1 MIIQPAN
8 RLSDVQEY
16 YFSTKLREIKQMQ
29 NKGLDVINLGIG
41 SPDLSPSEETI
52 NALIT
57 SAENIKN
64 HAYQPYKGSDEL
76 RIAIK
81 EWYKNTYQVDFNIDT
96 EILPLL
102 GSKEGIMH
110 ISMAFLNPNDKVLVP
125 DPGYPTYSSVSKLVG
140 AEIITYD
147 LNEKTEWYPDFDELE
162 KKDLTNVK
170 LMWLNYPHM
179 PTGAKANKN
188 QLKKIVDF
196 AKKHKILICHDNP
209 YSLVLNTEKPISIFN
224 IEGAKEVAIE
234 LNSLSKSHNM
244 AGWRVGWISGA
255 KEYIDTILKFKSN
268 IDSGMFLPV
277 QHASVEAL
285 KNSESWHKERNK
297 QYEERRAIVWDIM
310 NTLNCSFDKNQ
321 EGMFVWAKISDKIDD
336 TELFVEKILQKSL
349 VFITPGFIFG
359 KNGSRYIRISLC
371 TDKSRLKEALERIK
385 EFIKK

>member
-29 NKGLDVINLGIG
+29 NKGLAVINLGIG

-52 NALIT
+52 NALIS

-81 EWYKNTYQVDFNIDT
+81 EWYRNTYQVDLNIDT

-162 KKDLTNVK
+162 KKDLTSVK

-179 PTGAKANKN
+179 PTGTKANKN

-224 IEGAKEVAIE
+224 IDGAKEVAIE

-285 KNSESWHKERNK
+285 KNSQAWHEERNK
-297 QYEERRAIVWDIM
+297 QYEERREIVWNIM
-310 NTLNCSFDKNQ
+310 NALNCYFDKNQ
-321 EGMFVWAKISDKIDD
+321 EGMFVWAKVPDNIEN
-336 TELFVEKILQKSL
+336 TELFVEKILQKAL

-385 EFIKK
+385 DFMKK

>member
-52 NALIT
+52 NALIS

-81 EWYKNTYQVDFNIDT
+81 EWYKNTYQVDLNIDT

-179 PTGAKANKN
+179 PTGTKANKD

-297 QYEERRAIVWDIM
+297 QYEERRVIVWDIM

-321 EGMFVWAKISDKIDD
+321 EGMFVWAKVSDKIED
-336 TELFVEKILQKSL
+336 TESFVEKILQKAL

-371 TDKSRLKEALERIK
+371 TDKNRLKESLVRIK
-385 EFIKK
+385 EFIEK

>member
-52 NALIT
+52 KALIE
-57 SAENIKN
+57 SAENPKN

-76 RIAIK
+76 RTAIK
-81 EWYKNTYQVDFNIDT
+81 EWYKNTYNVELNIDN

-110 ISMAFLNPNDKVLVP
+110 ISMAFLNPHDKVLVP

-147 LNEKTEWYPDFDELE
+147 LNEDSKWYPNLVELE

-179 PTGAKANKN
+179 PTGTKANKD

-196 AKKHKILICHDNP
+196 AKEHKILICHDNP

-224 IEGAKEVAIE
+224 IEGAKDVAIE

-244 AGWRVGWISGA
+244 AGWRVGWISGEKA
-255 KEYIDTILKFKSN
+255 YIDTILKFKSN

-277 QHASVEAL
+277 QDASVQAL
-285 KNSESWHKERNK
+285 KNSESWHDERNK

-310 NTLNCSFDKNQ
+310 NALNCSFDKNQ
-321 EGMFVWAKISDKIDD
+321 EGMFVWAKVPDNIEN
-336 TELFVEKILQKSL
+336 TELFVEDILQKAL

-371 TDKSRLKEALERIK
+371 TDLGRLKSALERIK
-385 EFIKK
+385 DFIKK